1 MRKNRKQVLVAG
13 LGRFGSSVAL
23 TLENLGCEV
32 LAIDDN
38 EALVQN
44 ISSSLSYVV
53 CGNAADEQTLRNL
66 NAAEADVAVVA
77 IGNLESN
84 MMCTL
89 LLKEMGVP
97 KVVVKAVSEL
107 HGKMAEKIGAD
118 KVIHSETDMGRR
130 LAHNLIA
137 SNVVDYLELS
147 RHISVV
153 TLELPEEFVG
163 QNLIQADIR
172 NRFNVS
178 VVAIQRGD
186 STIANP
192 QARTVFEAGDQLIVL
207 GTKEAI
213 SELWERL

>member
-1 MRKNRKQVLVAG
+1 MRKKRKQILVAG

-44 ISSSLSYVV
+44 ISNRLSYVV

-66 NAAEADVAVVA
+66 NAPEVDVAVVA

-97 KVVVKAVSEL
+97 MVVVKAVSDL

-118 KVIHSETDMGRR
+118 KVINSESDMGRR

-147 RHISVV
+147 QHISVV
-153 TLELPEEFVG
+153 TLELPDEFVG
-163 QNLIQADIR
+163 MDLIQANLR
-172 NRFNVS
+172 SRFNVS
-178 VVAIQRGD
+178 VVAIQRAD
-186 STIANP
+186 STIVNP
-192 QARTVFEAGDQLIVL
+192 PAKTVFAHGDHLIVL
-207 GTKEAI
+207 GTKQAI
-213 SELWERL
+213 NRLWELL

>member
-147 RHISVV
+147 RYISVV
-153 TLELPEEFVG
+153 TLELPDEFVG

-186 STIANP
+186 TTIANP

-213 SELWERL
+213 GGLWERL

>member
-147 RHISVV
+147 RYISVV
-153 TLELPEEFVG
+153 TLELPDEFVG

-186 STIANP
+186 TTIANP

-213 SELWERL
+213 GELWERL